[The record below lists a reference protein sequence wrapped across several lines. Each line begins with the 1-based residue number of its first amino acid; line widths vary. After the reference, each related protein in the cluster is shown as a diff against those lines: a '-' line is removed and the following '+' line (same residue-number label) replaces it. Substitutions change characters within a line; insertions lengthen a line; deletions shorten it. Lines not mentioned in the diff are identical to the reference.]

1 MNKKQLLL
9 VSCLALPL
17 AFWALSDDDGGETTY
32 PVDVTEKITNPNLD
46 DGTTGWSIT
55 ASGGS
60 NGVKAA
66 STGNPVYTGYN
77 CVFDAHQVVEG
88 LEPGVYRLKV
98 QAFSRPGSNAN
109 SVTVAVEDQE
119 NYCYIVAGDVE
130 QNVVA
135 LTSQWLEES
144 GSGSWSNHTVG
155 GTTIY
160 LPNASDAFADA
171 FKRGMYDNE
180 VEFLVL
186 DDEPVTIGVKNT
198 KATSGNFTSG
208 NETYAGFDNF
218 RLYYYGPLTTVTSE
232 MADALV
238 AATPQGK
245 MNAELQ
251 ANISKTVEA
260 LKAEPTA
267 ESYIA
272 LYKYN
277 KEAKQ
282 SIATYDAV
290 KAAFDKAAETEL
302 SAESRA
308 AFTEAV
314 ASVQA
319 AYDNGT
325 ITGDGADEVAAIE
338 EALAAAIRADLA
350 NQSDKTAL
358 IVNPNLNDG
367 TTGWTITEGSGGSKG
382 VKAASTGNPVY
393 TSYNCT
399 FDVSQVITGLEPGVY
414 SLKVQAFSRPAS
426 NANSVKIAIEDQ
438 ENYCFIYANDR
449 EIHPVA
455 LTSEWLTSGGSGT
468 WSNHSVNGQ
477 TIYLPDNSTAFADA
491 FTRGMYDNELKFIV
505 GEDGKA
511 KIGVRNEAA
520 YSSTGGS
527 GYETYCGFD
536 NFRLAYL
543 GPVDQTAKIVNPQLN
558 DDLNGWDATSTPGS
572 GGNYGVK
579 AKDSGNPVYTGY
591 CCSFDIHQT
600 IEGLTPGNYILK
612 VQAFSRPKSN
622 ADSWTDAVAGK
633 PLENYCYIF
642 ANDAKAY
649 VKQITD
655 EWLTSSGSGT
665 WGQVSAGGQTVYL
678 PNNSTAFADA
688 FTRGMYDNELFC
700 TVGEDGKLTIGIK
713 NEATNSSSGDA
724 VYAGFDNFRLYY
736 TLDEPGDPEQIYN
749 DAIAVIE
756 AYKKIAAQA
765 EDHAAFDATAD
776 AAITTLGEKT
786 ATAKQ
791 VEELQASV
799 LAALKDILNTGK
811 TDTGQFDLTPLIV
824 NPQFDTNADGWTLEG
839 DAFAWNSIGVLQ
851 AQNVMT
857 GGKVYQVLHGMPAG
871 KYTLKV
877 QGFYQDQ
884 AWKQALYNREH
895 GLEQNKLSLCLDSHK
910 TQMKSIF
917 DDARNM
923 LASACISRTED
934 VGATVDG
941 RGFPLLLSKVN
952 EALAP
957 GGYWTYI
964 EAEVGEDGDITIG
977 VDLDAT
983 TLASNWAIVDN
994 FRLYYGERDT
1004 VVIAYNNNYTMPDD
1018 TPAPVVIRGSTAGYK
1033 AGQLYP
1039 FAAPCDIP
1047 DTCFKNIYELGGVD
1061 YTNKV
1066 AYVYP
1071 VDHLRAGVP
1080 SYVEFES
1087 DVTEIKVG
1095 QTVLRAETADEAQ
1108 LLWDG
1113 GLVYPFYRTL
1123 TWRSKDLSKSIKGGA
1138 FFTDIQILD
1147 PMNMQFTANTEN
1159 YQVRMFKQ
1167 VTYTSSSSSVV
1178 STYNAVSPA
1187 RRDLPHAVGIPVP
1200 ECDAAVTKEVK
1211 YGLTADLSDARTA
1224 TVYNDAPICYIPNL
1238 IPGNTYYYEVVAGTD
1253 VISKGQFDVKGEVRM
1268 MYAPSVYNL
1277 RDLGGY
1283 TMQDGRVTRYGL
1295 IYRGGEVNGYH
1306 APVQDDLTQL
1316 KALGIGAEIDLR
1328 YNDSYDQDRE
1338 TNKSGYGFVKGDT
1351 YYFAGA
1357 NDYTAD
1363 QVLNTATMARL
1374 KEEFQ
1379 FLMKHIRQGR
1389 GVHFH
1394 CVFGADRTG
1403 FFAFLIEGLLGFT
1416 LNDMYHDYEFTSFAA
1431 PAGNRNKS
1439 AIQERIAVV
1448 QGLAGATLRDKFETY
1463 WVKRVGI
1470 TAEEVEEFRDIMLYT
1485 PVPVGINQVS
1495 TDRVTGATPEV
1506 QAVYAPNGT
1515 LLPLSAFT
1523 SRQAGLYI
1531 VRYTDGTTRKQFV
1544 K

>member
-1 MNKKQLLL
+1 MKKKLLLL
-9 VSCLALPL
+9 VSCLVLPL
-17 AFWALSDDDGGETTY
+17 AFWALSDDGNGAEETY
-32 PVDVTEKITNPNLD
+32 PVDVTSKITNPNLD
-46 DGTTGWSIT
+46 DATTGWTIT

-66 STGNPVYTGYN
+66 STGNPVYTGFN
-77 CVFDAHQVVEG
+77 CVFDAHQAIEG
-88 LEPGVYRLKV
+88 LEPGVYHLKV

-135 LTSQWLEES
+135 LTSQWLEEA
-144 GSGSWSNHTVG
+144 GSGTWSNHSVDG
-155 GTTIY
+155 KTIY
-160 LPNASDAFADA
+160 LPNNSDAFADA

-198 KATSGNFTSG
+198 KSTSGNFTSA

-218 RLYYYGPLTTVTSE
+218 RLYYYGPLTTVTPE
-232 MADALV
+232 MAEALV
-238 AATPQGK
+238 AVVPEGK
-245 MNAELQ
+245 MNAELK
-251 ANISKTVEA
+251 ANIDKTVAA

-282 SIATYDAV
+282 SIATYEAV

-302 SAESRA
+302 TDESRA
-308 AFTEAV
+308 AYTEAV
-314 ASVQA
+314 AQIQT

-325 ITGDGADEVAAIE
+325 ITGDGAAEVAAIE
-338 EALAAAIRADLA
+338 DALAAAVRADLA

-393 TSYNCT
+393 TSFNCT
-399 FDVSQVITGLEPGVY
+399 FDVYQVIEGLEPGVY
-414 SLKVQAFSRPAS
+414 ALKVQAFSRPAS
-426 NANSVKIAIEDQ
+426 NANSVTIPVDEQ
-438 ENYCFIYANDR
+438 ESYCFIYANDR
-449 EIHPVA
+449 EMHPVA
-455 LTSEWLTSGGSGT
+455 LTSQWLDAAGSGNWT
-468 WSNHSVNGQ
+468 NHSVGGK

-505 GEDGKA
+505 GDDGKA

-520 YSSTGGS
+520 YSSTGGA
-527 GYETYCGFD
+527 GYETYTGFD

-558 DDLNGWDATSTPGS
+558 DDLNGWDAKSTTGS

-600 IEGLTPGNYILK
+600 IEGLIPGNYILK
-612 VQAFSRPKSN
+612 VQAFSRPKAN

-655 EWLTSSGSGT
+655 EWLTSAGTGT

-724 VYAGFDNFRLYY
+724 IYAGFDNFRLYY

-749 DAIAVIE
+749 DAIAVVE
-756 AYKKIAAQA
+756 SYKTIAAQA
-765 EDHAAFDATAD
+765 DDHAAFDAVAQ
-776 AAITTLGEKT
+776 AALETLGERA

-791 VEELQASV
+791 VDELKAEV
-799 LAALKDILNTGK
+799 LEALKTVLHDGK
-811 TDTGQFDLTPLIV
+811 TATGQFDLTPIIA
-824 NPQFDTNADGWTLEG
+824 NPKFDSNAAGWTIDG
-839 DAFAWNSIGVLQ
+839 GGFAWNSIGVLQ
-851 AQNVMT
+851 AANVK
-857 GGKVYQVLHGMPAG
+857 GGDKVYQVLHGMPAG

-877 QGFYQDQ
+877 QGYYQAQ
-884 AWKQALYNREH
+884 AWKQALYDREH
-895 GLEQNKLSLCLDSHK
+895 GKEVNKLSLFLGDK
-910 TQMKSIF
+910 TTAMKSIF
-917 DDARNM
+917 DNPRNT

-934 VGATVDG
+934 VGAMVDG
-941 RGFPLLLSKVN
+941 RGFPLMLSKVN
-952 EALAP
+952 ESLAP
-957 GGYWTYI
+957 GGYWTWL
-964 EAEVGEDGDITIG
+964 EAEVAEDGDITIG
-977 VDLDAT
+977 VNLDAT
-983 TLASNWAIVDN
+983 DLADNWAIIDN

-1004 VVIAYNNNYTMPDD
+1004 VVLANNTNYSMPDD
-1018 TPAPVVIRGSTAGYK
+1018 TPAPVVIKAPASGYTAGT
-1033 AGQLYP
+1033 LYP
-1039 FAAPCDIP
+1039 FCAPCDIP
-1047 DTCFKNIYELGGVD
+1047 GSCFKHVYEVGGVD
-1061 YTNKV
+1061 YAERTV
-1066 AYVYP
+1066 SVYP
-1071 VDHLRAGVP
+1071 VNNLRAGVP
-1080 SYVEFES
+1080 SYVEFDT
-1087 DVTEIKVG
+1087 DVTEFEVG
-1095 QTVLRAETADEAQ
+1095 PTVLRAETADEAQ
-1108 LLWDG
+1108 FLWDG
-1113 GLVYPFYRTL
+1113 GLVYPYYRTL
-1123 TWRSKDLSKSIKGGA
+1123 SWRSKDLSKGTKGA
-1138 FFTDIQILD
+1138 AYFTNVKVLSLD
-1147 PMNMQFTANTEN
+1147 DMKFTANTEN

-1167 VTYTSSSSSVV
+1167 VEYAQSTASVV

-1200 ECDAAVTKEVK
+1200 DYDAAVVKEVK

-1224 TVYNDAPICYIPNL
+1224 TVTGDSHICYIPNL
-1238 IPGNTYYYEVVAGTD
+1238 IPGNTYYYQVVAGSD
-1253 VISKGQFDVKGEVRM
+1253 VLSKGQFDVEGDVRM
-1268 MYAPSVYNL
+1268 IYAPSVYNL

-1283 TMQDGRVTRYGL
+1283 TVQDGRRTRYGL
-1295 IYRGGEVNGYH
+1295 IYRGGEVNGFH

-1328 YNDSYDQDRE
+1328 WRDDYDQDRE

-1357 NDYTAD
+1357 NDFTAD
-1363 QVLNTATMARL
+1363 HVLNTETMARL
-1374 KEEFQ
+1374 KDEFR
-1379 FLMKHIRQGR
+1379 FLLRHIREGR

-1403 FFAFLIEGLLGFT
+1403 FFAFLIEGLLGFS

-1439 AIQERIAVV
+1439 AIQERIAKI
-1448 QGLAGATLRDKFETY
+1448 QGLAGATLRDKFENY
-1463 WVKRVGI
+1463 WVNSVGI
-1470 TAEEVEEFRDIMLYT
+1470 SKDEVEEFRTIMLYD
-1485 PVPVGINQVS
+1485 PVPVGIEAISTTGTDTPAAQVKS
-1495 TDRVTGATPEV
+1495 
-1506 QAVYAPNGT
+1506 VYSPAGT
-1515 LLPLSAFT
+1515 QLPRAALGQ
-1523 SRQAGLYI
+1523 RGLYI
-1531 VRYTDGTTRKQFV
+1531 VNYTDGTSRKV
-1544 K
+1544 LMK